1 VPGCDRHFF
10 VQKAHLK
17 AHRFGGSR
25 EAHNLVELCWLHHMM
40 LDLGRI
46 RIEGTAERPRFF
58 TYDGDLIR
66 ERGPPYLVG
75 A

>member
-1 VPGCDRHFF
+1 
-10 VQKAHLK
+10 
-17 AHRFGGSR
+17 
-25 EAHNLVELCWLHHMM
+25 MM

-46 RIEGTAERPRFF
+46 RIEGTAEKPLFY

-66 ERGPPYLVG
+66 ERGPPYFLG